1 MGVNQSSSREGIKR
15 DAALLVGGSVEARGG
30 VKIKK
35 VANTTL
41 GNNAINQKLEILQN
55 YTSLDLDIQNGKV
68 YFEGEKKNDRA
79 KEEDVDIVFS
89 HAFANKKVNMG
100 INTANPSAALAIGQ
114 GGDLEFIAGTAHP
127 NDAGDVVFKK
137 ANGAQNARIWS
148 RNDGA

>member
-1 MGVNQSSSREGIKR
+1 MDAYFADQQGHLAPVGKTQQILRVGVNPDHRRGSLKD

-41 GNNAINQKLEILQN
+41 GNDAINQKLEILKN

-68 YFEGEKKNDRA
+68 HFKGEKKND
-79 KEEDVDIVFS
+79 KKNEEDVDIVFS

-114 GGDLEFIAGTAHP
+114 G
-127 NDAGDVVFKK
+127 
-137 ANGAQNARIWS
+137 
-148 RNDGA
+148 